1 MHKPSRDIMGRVVV
15 HMDSNPKDSDIA
27 SIIRKYE
34 ERVKSRGISIEIFG
48 IKRGSKNYESELSR
62 LPGRLIL
69 LDETGSTMS
78 SEGMAAWL
86 NSANLEGNPTNL
98 AVGPPDGFS
107 DEIKESADQLIS
119 LSNMT
124 LTHEMAAA
132 LLMEQLYRA
141 SEINRGSTY
150 HRN

>member
-1 MHKPSRDIMGRVVV
+1 
-15 HMDSNPKDSDIA
+15 
-27 SIIRKYE
+27 
-34 ERVKSRGISIEIFG
+34 
-48 IKRGSKNYESELSR
+48 
-62 LPGRLIL
+62 
-69 LDETGSTMS
+69 MS

-119 LSNMT
+119 LSNLT

>member
-1 MHKPSRDIMGRVVV
+1 MGRVVV
-15 HMDSNPKDSDIA
+15 YLDSNPKDSDIA
-27 SIIRKYE
+27 SVIRRYL
-34 ERVKSRGISIEIFG
+34 ERVESRGISIEIFTS
-48 IKRGSKNYESELSR
+48 KRGIKNYESELSR

-69 LDETGSTMS
+69 LDEAGASIS
-78 SEGMAAWL
+78 SDGFAQWL
-86 NSANLEGNPTNL
+86 NSAYLDSNPTNL

-107 DEIKESADQLIS
+107 DEFKQSADQIIS
-119 LSNMT
+119 LSDLT

-141 SEINRGSTY
+141 SEIIRGSAY

>member
-1 MHKPSRDIMGRVVV
+1 MGRVVV

-48 IKRGSKNYESELSR
+48 IKRGTKNYESELSR

-69 LDETGSTMS
+69 LDETGSMMS
-78 SEGMAAWL
+78 SEEMAAWL

>member
-1 MHKPSRDIMGRVVV
+1 MGRVVV

-78 SEGMAAWL
+78 CEGMAAWL

-119 LSNMT
+119 LSNLT

-132 LLMEQLYRA
+132 LLMEHLYRA

>member
-1 MHKPSRDIMGRVVV
+1 MGRVVV

-48 IKRGSKNYESELSR
+48 IKRGTKNYESELSR

-69 LDETGSTMS
+69 LDETGSMMS

-119 LSNMT
+119 LSNLT